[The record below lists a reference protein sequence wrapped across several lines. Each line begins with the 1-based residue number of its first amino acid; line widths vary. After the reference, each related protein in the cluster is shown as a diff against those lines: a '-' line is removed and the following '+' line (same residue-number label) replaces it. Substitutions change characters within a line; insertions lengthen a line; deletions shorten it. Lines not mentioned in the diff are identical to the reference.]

1 MSCPSASLAVWTAA
15 WLHGSAAADDVLDAL
30 QPWGLRHEIVAA
42 DDEAAE
48 ALELPMD
55 GESPATP
62 VQLLGSLRRC
72 GTVGARL
79 VIPVAGDVR
88 GLGGKSEFASAALR
102 AGEAALL
109 TGTRFGV
116 VPRVVADQV
125 LRWTVFALGT
135 APVLE
140 HVGLGEAEHEL
151 SEALRTSAGTLQSL
165 EVARGRPGVRQEL
178 RDRLAKLPELEW
190 PAGMPQRALRV
201 LQRASEVDTI
211 LALAAEDEPGGALSS
226 SAASQ
231 RADALRPLDT
241 AVRTARRAA
250 VNEAARAF
258 SDHADQH

>member
-1 MSCPSASLAVWTAA
+1 MSCASASFAVWTAA
-15 WLHGSAAADDVLDAL
+15 WLNGSAAADDVLDAL
-30 QPWGLRHEIVAA
+30 QPWGLRHEVYAA
-42 DDEAAE
+42 DIEPAE
-48 ALELPMD
+48 HLELPVD
-55 GESPATP
+55 GEPGSL
-62 VQLLGSLRRC
+62 VQLLGALRRH
-72 GTVGARL
+72 GSVGARL
-79 VIPVAGDVR
+79 VVPAPGDVR
-88 GLGGKSEFASAALR
+88 GLGGKSAFASAALD

-109 TGTRFGV
+109 SGTRFGV

-125 LRWTVFALGT
+125 LRWSVFALPSP
-135 APVLE
+135 PVVE

-151 SEALRTSAGTLQSL
+151 SEALRASAGALQTL

-178 RDRLAKLPELEW
+178 RDRLAGVPELDW

-211 LALAAEDEPGGALSS
+211 LALAAEDDPGGAVSS
-226 SAASQ
+226 SAASK
-231 RADALRPLDT
+231 RAEALRPLNT

>member
-1 MSCPSASLAVWTAA
+1 MSCASASFAVWTAA
-15 WLHGSAAADDVLDAL
+15 WLNGSAAADDVLDAL
-30 QPWGLRHEIVAA
+30 QPWGLRHEVYAA
-42 DDEAAE
+42 DTESADE
-48 ALELPMD
+48 LELPAD
-55 GESPATP
+55 GVPASP
-62 VQLLGSLRRC
+62 VQLLGALRRC

-79 VIPVAGDVR
+79 VIPAPGDVR
-88 GLGGKSEFASAALR
+88 GLGGKSAFAAAALD

-109 TGTRFGV
+109 SGTRFGV

-125 LRWTVFALGT
+125 LRWSVFALPSP
-135 APVLE
+135 PVLE

-151 SEALRTSAGTLQSL
+151 SEALRASAGALRAL
-165 EVARGRPGVRQEL
+165 EVARGRPGVREEL
-178 RDRLAKLPELEW
+178 RDRLAGVPELDW

-211 LALAAEDEPGGALSS
+211 LALAAEDDPGGALSS

-231 RADALRPLDT
+231 RADALRPLGT

-250 VNEAARAF
+250 VNEAARVF